1 MMHYLLCHCD
11 STCLAYGS
19 SQNGESPQGL
29 LQIVL
34 SINLFSRSGPLFLL
48 ASLELWLAS
57 PLRWHW
63 LRRRSSL
70 QRRATASGYIQQL
83 LAVLLA
89 FTPAAPGRSA
99 VLTAYLAGLAE
110 AVLPRPPFVYYR
122 SSLMVEKRRSWANF
136 AASSVLHGR
145 CCGLIVV
152 LFCHGRGTVLLNFP
166 CMADEGFLSWSF
178 WIELPVFSMLGSPQA
193 VQVVAAKLSLIG
205 VLTIPVIS
213 SRPRVLGDATVAVT

>member
-1 MMHYLLCHCD
+1 M
-11 STCLAYGS
+11 
-19 SQNGESPQGL
+19 
-29 LQIVL
+29 
-34 SINLFSRSGPLFLL
+34 FLL

-99 VLTAYLAGLAE
+99 ALTAYHAGLAE

-122 SSLMVEKRRSWANF
+122 SSLMAEKRRSWANF
-136 AASSVLHGR
+136 AASSVLWAVLRLNSCVVLSWPRNCLAEFSLHGR
-145 CCGLIVV
+145 RGFSQLELLDRVAS
-152 LFCHGRGTVLLNFP
+152 LFDDGITPSCSGAPLAQEAR
-166 CMADEGFLSWSF
+166 
-178 WIELPVFSMLGSPQA
+178 
-193 VQVVAAKLSLIG
+193 
-205 VLTIPVIS
+205 
-213 SRPRVLGDATVAVT
+213 